1 MSVYDLLIDVAIASI
16 LILAGQLLRAKIPVF
31 QKFFVPASMIA
42 GFIGLAMGEQGL
54 GILPFSTS
62 DWILRGGVDHSGFYY
77 CRSQWI

>member
-54 GILPFSTS
+54 GILPFRPRLDPTRGVV
-62 DWILRGGVDHSGFYY
+62 ILVFTIVGVNG
-77 CRSQWI
+77 I

>member
-16 LILAGQLLRAKIPVF
+16 LILAGQLLRAKIPAF

-42 GFIGLAMGEQGL
+42 GYRTGHGRTGTGNSAVFDL
-54 GILPFSTS
+54 
-62 DWILRGGVDHSGFYY
+62 DWILRGGVDHSGFYH

>member
-31 QKFFVPASMIA
+31 QKSFVPASMIA

-62 DWILRGGVDHSGFYY
+62 ILRGGVDHSGFYH

>member
-42 GFIGLAMGEQGL
+42 GFIGLPWENR
-54 GILPFSTS
+54 
-62 DWILRGGVDHSGFYY
+62 DWESCRFRPRLDPTRG
-77 CRSQWI
+77 C

>member
-42 GFIGLAMGEQGL
+42 GFIGLAMGEQGM
-54 GILPFSTS
+54 
-62 DWILRGGVDHSGFYY
+62 
-77 CRSQWI
+77 